1 MPGQDATQT
10 SRVDRERGR
19 RRARIARLI
28 DRARTR
34 WTPRGSRRMGRRRRA
49 SWWFTRSARGS
60 ADLILQLSIIREASS
75 RPHSTIQRARDPEQ
89 HVREARIR
97 PGGHAMR
104 HLLGHP
110 QEGQGGLPVPP
121 PLLPGMHR
129 GAPPQ
134 AVSPVPITRRICP
147 TTAPLPPPPHRV
159 SSIASTDPNPPIH
172 HPRTTTT
179 VIITAPRAGCTSRPA
194 APSATTQDSTRSSPR
209 STNTRRITTSRRTRT
224 ARPSRR

>member
-1 MPGQDATQT
+1 MRRRRAGWTA
-10 SRVDRERGR
+10 RAGR

-60 ADLILQLSIIREASS
+60 ADLILQLSIIRERGRL
-75 RPHSTIQRARDPEQ
+75 RPTIQRARDPEQ

-147 TTAPLPPPPHRV
+147 TTAPLPPPPTASPLSHRLTPTHP
-159 SSIASTDPNPPIH
+159 SIIPE
-172 HPRTTTT
+172 
-179 VIITAPRAGCTSRPA
+179 
-194 APSATTQDSTRSSPR
+194 
-209 STNTRRITTSRRTRT
+209 RRRQ
-224 ARPSRR
+224 